1 MLNYTRQV
9 NWLLGIID
17 LSLLRSVIYF
27 DDNENGEA
35 SSSSLD
41 QSLLSVSW
49 KRQQFVRVS
58 SHSMKRT
65 QPCEILVRPWMVLAQ
80 SLRGR
85 LSWNKNKMG
94 ALIHVQNIIKKV
106 LWVSN
111 MISTDWGLGEIW
123 WTLGAH
129 KHQGSLV
136 WETFTIEP
144 LDCRKDYF
152 NSTTRK
158 VRLWLSLQG

>member
-1 MLNYTRQV
+1 MLLHCGMLNYTRQV
-9 NWLLGIID
+9 NWLLGNIG

-41 QSLLSVSW
+41 QSLFSVSW

-80 SLRGR
+80 SLRGC

-94 ALIHVQNIIKKV
+94 YHLRV
-106 LWVSN
+106 LWSMYKILLKRFYGCLIWSQQIGVSVK
-111 MISTDWGLGEIW
+111 SDGHWGPIN
-123 WTLGAH
+123 TRGA
-129 KHQGSLV
+129 
-136 WETFTIEP
+136 
-144 LDCRKDYF
+144 
-152 NSTTRK
+152 
-158 VRLWLSLQG
+158 